1 MTPLQIVIGLVAIAL
16 VFDFINGFH
25 DAANSIATVVS
36 TRVLSPRA
44 AVVWAAFF
52 NFVAFLVYPT
62 HVSASI
68 AKGVELSSVT
78 YNVIFATLIGAIVWN
93 LLTWWWGLPSSSSH
107 ALMGAFAGGALANT
121 PSLSVLDMRV
131 FGKTIAFI
139 AIAPLLALAVDFGAA
154 YPLVRLAAL
163 LSYGLAGLSALA
175 FVLRAFGPGTGRL
188 LGTFSFVLTFL
199 VIGAQTAWLCRPYLG
214 SPRDASVPLF
224 AHGRIEGGLLGA
236 LTRSGAP

>member
-1 MTPLQIVIGLVAIAL
+1 MKFLIDLLRSPQAALDACANVDQQRQIAVTSLWVIAL
-16 VFDFINGFH
+16 GG
-25 DAANSIATVVS
+25 
-36 TRVLSPRA
+36 VLFGA
-44 AVVWAAFF
+44 AVGSFRGFPQFGIAALKLP
-52 NFVAFLVYPT
+52 VVTLLTLAAAGPAF
-62 HVSASI
+62 HGIASA
-68 AKGVELSSVT
+68 VDRRLSFRT
-78 YNVIFATLIGAIVWN
+78 TLAIV
-93 LLTWWWGLPSSSSH
+93 LCAGARSS
-107 ALMGAFAGGALANT
+107 L
-121 PSLSVLDMRV
+121 VL
-131 FGKTIAFI
+131 I

>member
-1 MTPLQIVIGLVAIAL
+1 MKFLIDLLRSPQAALDACANVDQQRQIAVTSLWVIAL
-16 VFDFINGFH
+16 GG
-25 DAANSIATVVS
+25 
-36 TRVLSPRA
+36 VLFGA
-44 AVVWAAFF
+44 AVGSFRGFPHLGIAALKLP
-52 NFVAFLVYPT
+52 VVTLLTLAAAGPAF
-62 HVSASI
+62 HGIASA
-68 AKGVELSSVT
+68 VDRRLSFRT
-78 YNVIFATLIGAIVWN
+78 TLAIV
-93 LLTWWWGLPSSSSH
+93 LCAGARSS
-107 ALMGAFAGGALANT
+107 L
-121 PSLSVLDMRV
+121 VL
-131 FGKTIAFI
+131 I

>member
-1 MTPLQIVIGLVAIAL
+1 MKFLIDLLRSPQAALDACANVDQQRQIAVTSLWVIAL
-16 VFDFINGFH
+16 GG
-25 DAANSIATVVS
+25 
-36 TRVLSPRA
+36 VLFGA
-44 AVVWAAFF
+44 AVGSFRGFPQFGIAALKLP
-52 NFVAFLVYPT
+52 VVTLLTLAAAGPAF
-62 HVSASI
+62 HGIASA
-68 AKGVELSSVT
+68 VDRRLSFRT
-78 YNVIFATLIGAIVWN
+78 TLAIV
-93 LLTWWWGLPSSSSH
+93 LCAGARSS
-107 ALMGAFAGGALANT
+107 L
-121 PSLSVLDMRV
+121 VL
-131 FGKTIAFI
+131 I

-163 LSYGLAGLSALA
+163 FSYGLAGLSALA
-175 FVLRAFGPGTGRL
+175 FVLRAFGPGRGRL

>member
-1 MTPLQIVIGLVAIAL
+1 MKFLIDLLRSPQAALDACANVDQQRQIAVTSLWVIAL
-16 VFDFINGFH
+16 GG
-25 DAANSIATVVS
+25 
-36 TRVLSPRA
+36 VLFGA
-44 AVVWAAFF
+44 AVGSFRGFPQFGIAALKLP
-52 NFVAFLVYPT
+52 VVTLLTLAAAGPAF
-62 HVSASI
+62 HGIASA
-68 AKGVELSSVT
+68 VDRRLSFRT
-78 YNVIFATLIGAIVWN
+78 TLAIV
-93 LLTWWWGLPSSSSH
+93 L
-107 ALMGAFAGGALANT
+107 
-121 PSLSVLDMRV
+121 
-131 FGKTIAFI
+131 I

-163 LSYGLAGLSALA
+163 FSYGLAGLSALA

>member
-1 MTPLQIVIGLVAIAL
+1 MKFLIDLLRSPQSALEACANVDQQRQIAVTSLWVIAL
-16 VFDFINGFH
+16 GG
-25 DAANSIATVVS
+25 
-36 TRVLSPRA
+36 VLFGA
-44 AVVWAAFF
+44 AVGSFRGFPQFGIAALKLP
-52 NFVAFLVYPT
+52 VVTLLTLAAAGPAF
-62 HVSASI
+62 HGIASA
-68 AKGVELSSVT
+68 VDRRLSFRT
-78 YNVIFATLIGAIVWN
+78 TLAIV
-93 LLTWWWGLPSSSSH
+93 LCAGARSS
-107 ALMGAFAGGALANT
+107 L
-121 PSLSVLDMRV
+121 VL
-131 FGKTIAFI
+131 I

-163 LSYGLAGLSALA
+163 VSYGLAGLSALA

-199 VIGAQTAWLCRPYLG
+199 VIGAQTAWLFRPYLG

>member
-1 MTPLQIVIGLVAIAL
+1 MKFLIDLLRSPQAALDACANVDQQRQIAVTSLWVIAL
-16 VFDFINGFH
+16 GG
-25 DAANSIATVVS
+25 
-36 TRVLSPRA
+36 VLFGA
-44 AVVWAAFF
+44 AVGSFRGFPQFGIAALKLP
-52 NFVAFLVYPT
+52 VVTLLTLAAAGPAF
-62 HVSASI
+62 HGIASA
-68 AKGVELSSVT
+68 VDRRLSFRT
-78 YNVIFATLIGAIVWN
+78 TLAIV
-93 LLTWWWGLPSSSSH
+93 LCAGARSS
-107 ALMGAFAGGALANT
+107 L
-121 PSLSVLDMRV
+121 VL
-131 FGKTIAFI
+131 I

-163 LSYGLAGLSALA
+163 LSSGLAGLSALA
-175 FVLRAFGPGTGRL
+175 FVLRAFGPGRGRL

>member
-1 MTPLQIVIGLVAIAL
+1 VKFLIDLLRSPQAALDACANVDQQRQIAVTSLWVIAL
-16 VFDFINGFH
+16 GG
-25 DAANSIATVVS
+25 
-36 TRVLSPRA
+36 VLFGA
-44 AVVWAAFF
+44 AVGSFRGFPQFGIAALKLP
-52 NFVAFLVYPT
+52 VVTLLTLAAAGPAF
-62 HVSASI
+62 HGIASA
-68 AKGVELSSVT
+68 VDRRLSFRT
-78 YNVIFATLIGAIVWN
+78 TLAIV
-93 LLTWWWGLPSSSSH
+93 LCAGARSS
-107 ALMGAFAGGALANT
+107 L
-121 PSLSVLDMRV
+121 VL
-131 FGKTIAFI
+131 I